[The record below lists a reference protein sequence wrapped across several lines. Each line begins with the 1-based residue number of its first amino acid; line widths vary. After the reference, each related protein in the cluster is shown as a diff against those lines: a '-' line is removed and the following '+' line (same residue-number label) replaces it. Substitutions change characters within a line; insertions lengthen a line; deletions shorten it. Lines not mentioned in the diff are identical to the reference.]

1 MVKITKRVTDCLL
14 LVFVKIKSVWLLS
27 EMPKDH
33 FWSKRSSSKKD
44 NTLDGRKANGITE
57 DCSDGSVS
65 RGSQKMKTS
74 TSKKHLFG
82 IDWSPILNRNGG
94 RKTEEHDSKVPRSVS
109 SSALAEART
118 IAFKRTASNG
128 EVEQSK
134 LGTEY
139 LTPDSQR
146 QRHSSDRILQA
157 KKSTQIYSV
166 PVDTIRKANINGH
179 VEHGKVKSPS
189 PVNSHV
195 PRPPQQDYT
204 EPWACASKDGTVM
217 GKSHIKTSGSY
228 KKKENVSSAS
238 DTSVSPPPLSPDDA
252 NSDDYEEPWD
262 KLKRPNVYRKKSRE
276 KPVGRVSPLPPTR
289 PVPKP
294 PVDITKEVPK
304 PLSPVLD
311 EDCVTKPRMPPRR
324 TVSCKTTIVSDY
336 SMPCDTKRLSDTVV
350 NVSPYLKPVEQFP
363 LHDDS
368 SSEELSP
375 TPPPL
380 PVRYSSAPLINASLA
395 LEEQP

>member
-1 MVKITKRVTDCLL
+1 
-14 LVFVKIKSVWLLS
+14 
-27 EMPKDH
+27 MPKDH
-33 FWSKRSSSKKD
+33 FWNKRSSKKEG
-44 NTLDGRKANGITE
+44 TLDGKKVNGLTE
-57 DCSDGSVS
+57 ECNDGSVS
-65 RGSQKMKTS
+65 RGSQKSKTS

-94 RKTEEHDSKVPRSVS
+94 RKTDEHGGKVPRSVS

-128 EVEQSK
+128 EVEHSK
-134 LGTEY
+134 PGIDY
-139 LTPDSQR
+139 LSPLDSQR
-146 QRHSSDRILQA
+146 QRHSSDQVLQA
-157 KKSTQIYSV
+157 KKTTQIYSV
-166 PVDTIRKANINGH
+166 PVDTIRKTNGH

-195 PRPPQQDYT
+195 SRPYQQDYT
-204 EPWACASKDGTVM
+204 EPWECTSKDGTVM
-217 GKSHIKTSGSY
+217 GKSHGSSSALHVKTSGSY
-228 KKKENVSSAS
+228 KKKENVSSTSEA
-238 DTSVSPPPLSPDDA
+238 SVSPPPVSPDDA

-276 KPVGRVSPLPPTR
+276 KQAGRVSPLPPMRT
-289 PVPKP
+289 VPKP
-294 PVDITKEVPK
+294 PVEITKQISEVPK
-304 PLSPVLD
+304 PLSPLPD
-311 EDCVTKPRMPPRR
+311 EDDTDKVRVPPRR
-324 TVSCKTTIVSDY
+324 SVSCKTAIVSDY
-336 SMPCDTKRLSDTVV
+336 SLPCDTKRLSDTVI

-395 LEEQP
+395 LDEQP

>member
-1 MVKITKRVTDCLL
+1 
-14 LVFVKIKSVWLLS
+14 
-27 EMPKDH
+27 MPKDH
-33 FWSKRSSSKKD
+33 FWSKRSSKKES
-44 NTLDGRKANGITE
+44 TLDGRKANGITE

-65 RGSQKMKTS
+65 RGSQKVKSS

-94 RKTEEHDSKVPRSVS
+94 RKTEEHSSKVPRSVS

-139 LTPDSQR
+139 LTPLDSQR
-146 QRHSSDRILQA
+146 QRHSSDRVLQA

-166 PVDTIRKANINGH
+166 PVDTIRKTNGH

-204 EPWACASKDGTVM
+204 EPWACTSKDGTVM
-217 GKSHIKTSGSY
+217 GKSHGSSSALHIKTSGSY

-238 DTSVSPPPLSPDDA
+238 DTSVSPPPLSPDA

-262 KLKRPNVYRKKSRE
+262 KLKRPNVYRKRSRE
-276 KPVGRVSPLPPTR
+276 KPVSVGRVSPLPPTR

-294 PVDITKEVPK
+294 TVEITKQIGEVPK
-304 PLSPVLD
+304 LLSPVPD
-311 EDCVTKPRMPPRR
+311 EDDVSKVRIPPRR
-324 TVSCKTTIVSDY
+324 TLSCKTTIVSDY

>member
-1 MVKITKRVTDCLL
+1 M
-14 LVFVKIKSVWLLS
+14 
-27 EMPKDH
+27 
-33 FWSKRSSSKKD
+33 
-44 NTLDGRKANGITE
+44 
-57 DCSDGSVS
+57 
-65 RGSQKMKTS
+65 
-74 TSKKHLFG
+74 
-82 IDWSPILNRNGG
+82 
-94 RKTEEHDSKVPRSVS
+94 
-109 SSALAEART
+109 
-118 IAFKRTASNG
+118 
-128 EVEQSK
+128 
-134 LGTEY
+134 EY
-139 LTPDSQR
+139 LTPLDSQR
-146 QRHSSDRILQA
+146 QRHSSDRVLQA
-157 KKSTQIYSV
+157 KKTTQIYSV
-166 PVDTIRKANINGH
+166 PVDTIRKTNGH

-204 EPWACASKDGTVM
+204 EPWACTSKDGTVM
-217 GKSHIKTSGSY
+217 GKSHGTSSAIHIKTSGSY

-238 DTSVSPPPLSPDDA
+238 DTSVSPPPLSPDA

-262 KLKRPNVYRKKSRE
+262 KLKRPNVYRKRSRE
-276 KPVGRVSPLPPTR
+276 KPSPVGRVSPLPPTR

-294 PVDITKEVPK
+294 PVEITKQIGEVPK
-304 PLSPVLD
+304 LLSPVPD
-311 EDCVTKPRMPPRR
+311 EDDVPKARIPPRR
-324 TVSCKTTIVSDY
+324 TLSCKTTIVSDY

-363 LHDDS
+363 LCDDS